1 MTTLQAQQLKHAYGD
16 MIKANLNRLKGIAR
30 SYSHTVDGR
39 EDLLQEIFYQLW
51 RGFASFKAQSQLNT
65 WVYRVALNT
74 AISYVRSR
82 ETKPQIITG
91 IDFELDLELEQTSHN
106 GDFTDSA
113 DILEQ
118 FILNLDK
125 IDKAIMMLYLDD
137 ISHKQISEITGQ
149 SVNVISVRINRMK
162 QKFKQQHM
170 GD

>member
-1 MTTLQAQQLKHAYGD
+1 MTSSQAQQLKQTYGD
-16 MIKANLNRLKGIAR
+16 MIKANSNRLKAIAC
-30 SYSHTVDGR
+30 SYSCSVDGR
-39 EDLLQEIFYQLW
+39 EDLLQEMLYQLW
-51 RGFASFKAQSQLNT
+51 RGFASFKAQSQLDT

-74 AISYVRSR
+74 AISHVRSR
-82 ETKPQIITG
+82 NTKPPMITG
-91 IDFELDLELEQTSHN
+91 FDFEFEEVGQVDNAKH
-106 GDFTDSA
+106 GV

-118 FILNLDK
+118 FLLSLDK

-137 ISHKQISEITGQ
+137 ISHKKISDITGQ